1 MSNQQTLTRDILFQ
15 ADETARSGM
24 IYDYLAS
31 QTIEILRC
39 SSKDISPNRRLIDL
53 GMSSFMAGEF
63 SYLIESDLGVIIQL
77 THFFDGSSLTDLTKL
92 VLSEIEKTSP
102 KAALPSIPSVDQ
114 YPLSVGQQALWA
126 LYQMSPDSTAYNLAY
141 AMRIQQAL
149 DVPMLQRVFEKLS
162 QRHPALRTAFTTE
175 MGEPVQQ
182 IDPEARVI
190 VETVDAAGWSDAD
203 LSQKLAEQAH
213 LPFDLEQAPLLR
225 AILFTRSAQEHV
237 LLLVIHHIVTDFWSL
252 AALIHEMG
260 QLYEAEQTGIPAAL
274 SPIQTQYSDFVA
286 WQSNTLADEKGDS
299 LWMYWQKQLAGDL
312 PVLELP
318 TDRVRPSMQTYVGAA
333 ESCTLSAETTRK
345 LKALSQKQGATLYMT
360 LLASFHA
367 LLHRYTGQDEILLG
381 TAVSGRAQASF
392 QHVGGFFVNT
402 LVMRAHFENDPTFI
416 EFLQQVRQTEL
427 EGLEHQDYP
436 FATLVKRLKPTRDFS
451 RSPIFQGMFVF
462 QQPRMTG
469 EENMVALDLGVDG
482 AAVHI
487 PGLPF
492 ETVAVER
499 QTAQFD
505 LTMVAGEVNDQLAV
519 LFKYNTDLFDAATIV
534 RMLTHWQTLLNSAL
548 DDPNQHISALPL
560 LTALERQQMLAGWNN
575 ASTAIESIETT
586 LPDLFEAQVQRTP
599 SATALV
605 FEQQRLTY
613 NELNQRANQLAW
625 YLQSLGVGPDISV
638 GVCLERS
645 VDLIVGLLGVLKA
658 GGVYVPLDPAYPAER
673 LAFMQANAQFAALVT
688 VETLAQSILL
698 DQPNRICLDT
708 SQAVLARQST
718 DNPSRAI
725 TPEHLAYIIYTSG
738 STGKPKGVMVP
749 HRAICNHMRWRASAL
764 PMDADDRF
772 MQLASA
778 SFDVSVWEI
787 FSPLLTGGQLI
798 LPRAGGEKD
807 LHSLSRLIAEQ
818 AVTHVRL
825 GPSLLSVFLEQGNLD
840 NMHSLKRVFCGG
852 ETLPFDL
859 QERFFELLPAV
870 SLYNQYG
877 PTETCVAATIWQ
889 CEPQSERSVVPIGR
903 PIANTRV
910 YILDASLQP
919 MPVGLA
925 GDLYIGGAGLA
936 RGYLGRPDLTEERFL
951 VDPFIYTNATMDRG
965 PLTVGNDGLP
975 STVNGLASTV
985 HRLYKTGD
993 RARYLPDGVL
1003 EFLGRKDSQ
1012 VKIRGFRVELGE
1024 VEAVLSQH
1032 PDLVQVVVDARAER
1046 ETLFGDATPTQQL
1059 TAYVVA
1065 RPPAKPSLTD
1075 LRNFAKQQLPDY
1087 MIPSAFVFLDVMPL
1101 TPNGKVDR
1109 KALPALDVSRPEL
1122 DGAYEAPRTPVEEVL
1137 AEMWAGLLDME
1148 RVGIH
1153 DSFFELGG
1161 HSLLAVQSM
1170 ALLQDLFGI
1179 DEPLIILFFEN
1190 PTIAGLATALTE
1202 SLPDHE
1208 NTEKIAEKLR
1218 MVMNMSDDEVEN
1230 LLAELDSDR

>member
-1 MSNQQTLTRDILFQ
+1 MSTNNNLTRETLLQ
-15 ADETARSGM
+15 ANEATRPGL

-31 QTIEILRC
+31 QSIEILRC
-39 SSKDISPNRRLIDL
+39 GMKDITPTRRLIDL

-63 SYLIESDLGVIIQL
+63 SYIIESDLGVVIQL
-77 THFFDGSSLTDLTKL
+77 TNFFDGSSLTDLTNL
-92 VLSEIEKTSP
+92 VLAEIEKASP
-102 KAALPSIPSVDQ
+102 KQTPTDSAPVSE
-114 YPLSVGQQALWA
+114 YPLSVGQQSLWA

-141 AMRIQQAL
+141 AMRIQQTL
-149 DVPMLQRVFEKLS
+149 DVPTLQRVFDKLS
-162 QRHPALRTAFTTE
+162 QRHPVLRTAFVTE
-175 MGEPVQQ
+175 MGEPAQQ
-182 IDPEARVI
+182 IQPEAVI
-190 VETVDAAGWSDAD
+190 SVETVDAAGWSDAD
-203 LSQKLAEQAH
+203 LHQQLAALAH
-213 LPFDLEQAPLLR
+213 EPFDLEQPPLMR
-225 AILFTRSAQEHV
+225 AILFTRSAQEHI
-237 LLLVIHHIVTDFWSL
+237 LLLVVHHIVTDFWSL
-252 AALIHEMG
+252 AGLIHEMG
-260 QLYEAEQTGIPAAL
+260 QLYKDEQSGLNPL
-274 SPIQTQYSDFVA
+274 QIQYADFVA
-286 WQSNTLADEKGDS
+286 WQSDTLAGEKGDQ
-299 LWMYWQKQLAGDL
+299 LWAYWQKQLAGEL
-312 PVLELP
+312 PVLDLP

-345 LKALSQKQGATLYMT
+345 LKTFSQQQGATLYMT

-381 TAVSGRAQASF
+381 TAVSGRSLASF

-402 LVMRAHFENDPTFI
+402 LVMRARFEGNPTFA

-427 EGLEHQDYP
+427 EGLAHQDYP
-436 FATLVKRLKPTRDFS
+436 FATLVKRLKPERDFS
-451 RSPIFQGMFVF
+451 RSPLFQSMFVF
-462 QQPRMTG
+462 QQPRIAG

-482 AAVHI
+482 AVVNI

-519 LFKYNTDLFDAATIV
+519 LFKYNTDLFDATTIQ
-534 RMLTHWQTLLNSAL
+534 RMLEHWQTLLESAL
-548 DDPNQHISALPL
+548 DDPNQSVSTLPL
-560 LTALERQQMLAGWNN
+560 LTVAGREQLLAAWNSAPVDLT
-575 ASTAIESIETT
+575 ASKNVT
-586 LPDLFEAQVQRTP
+586 LPDMFEAQVQRTP
-599 SATALV
+599 SATALI
-605 FEQQRLTY
+605 FDGKPITY
-613 NELNQRANQLAW
+613 AELNQRANQLAHH
-625 YLQSLGVGPDISV
+625 LQSLGVGPDVCV
-638 GVCLERS
+638 GVCVERS
-645 VDLIVGLLGVLKA
+645 VELIVALLGVLKA

-673 LAFMQANAQFAALVT
+673 LAFMQNDAHFAALVT
-688 VETLAQSILL
+688 TETLAQSILL

-708 SQAVLARQST
+708 SQALLAGQST
-718 DNPSRAI
+718 DNPARAI
-725 TPEHLAYIIYTSG
+725 TSDHLAYIIYTSG

-749 HRAICNHMRWRASAL
+749 HRAICNHMLWRASAL
-764 PMDADDRF
+764 PMNANDRF
-772 MQLASA
+772 LQLASA

-787 FSPLLTGGQLI
+787 FAPLLTGGQLI

-807 LHSLSRLIAEQ
+807 LNHLSRLMAEQ

-840 NMHSLKRVFCGG
+840 NAHSLKRVFCGG

-859 QERFFELLPAV
+859 QERFFELLPNV
-870 SLYNQYG
+870 NLYNQYG

-889 CEPQSERSVVPIGR
+889 CEAQGERNIVPIGR

-910 YILDASLQP
+910 YILDANLQP

-936 RGYLGRPDLTEERFL
+936 RGYLGRPDLTAERFID
-951 VDPFIYTNATMDRG
+951 DPFTT
-965 PLTVGNDGLP
+965 T
-975 STVNGLASTV
+975 AS
-985 HRLYKTGD
+985 RLYKTGD
-993 RARYLPDGVL
+993 RARYMPDGVL
-1003 EFLGRKDSQ
+1003 EFLGRKDAQ

-1032 PDLVQVVVDARAER
+1032 PDLIQVVVDARAER
-1046 ETLFGDATPTQQL
+1046 ETLFGEATPTQQL
-1059 TAYVVA
+1059 AAYVVA

-1087 MIPSAFVFLDVMPL
+1087 MIPSAFVFLDAMPL

-1137 AEMWAGLLDME
+1137 AEMWAGLLEME

-1202 SLPDHE
+1202 SLPDSE
-1208 NTEKIAEKLR
+1208 DAEKIAEKLR
-1218 MVMNMSDDEVEN
+1218 MVMNMTDEEVEN
-1230 LLAELDSDR
+1230 LLSELDNDR